1 MALYQKTLEI
11 NTSPKTFLDI
21 TKDVQAL
28 VLESGLDNGVCTL
41 FIKHTSASLV
51 IQENY
56 DPSVRQDFE
65 TIFSKLV
72 PEDFPYV
79 HNMEGK
85 DDMPAHI
92 RSALTST
99 SETVPVVNGKLSL
112 GTWQGIYIWE
122 HRDQTHNRNCLL
134 YTSPSPRDATLSRM
148 PSSA

>member
-1 MALYQKTLEI
+1 MVLSQGTLEFS
-11 NTSPKTFLDI
+11 TSPKSFLDI
-21 TKDVQAL
+21 TKEVQNF
-28 VLESGLDNGVCTL
+28 VSESNIQDGVCNL

-56 DPSVRQDFE
+56 DPSVRKDFE
-65 TIFSKLV
+65 TIFSKLA

-99 SETVPVVNGKLSL
+99 SETIPIVNEKLSL
-112 GTWQGIYIWE
+112 GNWQGIYIWE
-122 HRDQTHNRNCLL
+122 HRDQTHNRKVMV
-134 YTSPSPRDATLSRM
+134 SM
-148 PSSA
+148 IGE

>member
-11 NTSPKTFLDI
+11 NTSPKSFQDI
-21 TKDVQAL
+21 TKNVQAL
-28 VLESGLDNGVCTL
+28 VLESGLVNGVCSL

-99 SETVPVVNGKLSL
+99 SESIPVVNGKLSL
-112 GTWQGIYIWE
+112 GTWQGIYVWE
-122 HRDQTHNRNCLL
+122 HRDQRHIRKITFSLVGE
-134 YTSPSPRDATLSRM
+134 
-148 PSSA
+148 

>member
-11 NTSPKTFLDI
+11 NSSPKSFLDI
-21 TKDVQAL
+21 TKDVQAF
-28 VLESGLDNGVCTL
+28 VSESGLANGVCSL

-99 SETVPVVNGKLSL
+99 SESIPFVNSKLSL

-122 HRDQTHNRNCLL
+122 HRDQTHNRKVIV
-134 YTSPSPRDATLSRM
+134 SM
-148 PSSA
+148 VGE

>member
-1 MALYQKTLEI
+1 MAMSQGSVEI
-11 NTSPKTFLDI
+11 RTTPKSFLDI
-21 TKDVQAL
+21 TSQVQDF
-28 VLESGLDNGVCTL
+28 VTKSNIQNGVCHL

-65 TIFSKLV
+65 TIFSNLA

-99 SETVPVVNGKLSL
+99 SETIPVVNGKLSL
-112 GTWQGIYIWE
+112 GTWQGIYVWE
-122 HRDQTHNRNCLL
+122 HRDQSHNR
-134 YTSPSPRDATLSRM
+134 SVMVSM
-148 PSSA
+148 VGE

>member
-1 MALYQKTLEI
+1 MAISQGSLEI
-11 NTSPKTFLDI
+11 RTTPKSFLDI
-21 TKDVQAL
+21 TSQVQDF
-28 VLESGLDNGVCTL
+28 VTKSNIQNGVCHL

-65 TIFSKLV
+65 TIFSNLV

-99 SETVPVVNGKLSL
+99 SEAVPVMNGKLSL
-112 GTWQGIYIWE
+112 GTWQGIYLWE
-122 HRDQTHNRNCLL
+122 HRDQSHNRIIMI
-134 YTSPSPRDATLSRM
+134 SM
-148 PSSA
+148 VGE

>member
-11 NTSPKTFLDI
+11 NTSPKSFLDI
-21 TKDVQAL
+21 TKNVQAL
-28 VLESGLDNGVCTL
+28 VSESGLDNGVCSL

-72 PEDFPYV
+72 PEDFPYF

-99 SETVPVVNGKLSL
+99 SESIPVVNGKLSL

-122 HRDQTHNRNCLL
+122 HRDQTHNRKIIV
-134 YTSPSPRDATLSRM
+134 SM
-148 PSSA
+148 IGG

>member
-1 MALYQKTLEI
+1 MAISQGSLEI
-11 NTSPKTFLDI
+11 RTNPKSFLDI
-21 TKDVQAL
+21 TSQVQDFVTKSSL
-28 VLESGLDNGVCTL
+28 QNGICNL

-56 DPSVRQDFE
+56 DPSVRKDFE

-99 SETVPVVNGKLSL
+99 SEAVPVMNGKLSL
-112 GTWQGIYIWE
+112 GTWQGIYLWE
-122 HRDQTHNRNCLL
+122 HRDQAHNRIVMI
-134 YTSPSPRDATLSRM
+134 SM
-148 PSSA
+148 VGE

>member
-1 MALYQKTLEI
+1 MALYQKTLEVS
-11 NTSPKTFLDI
+11 TSPKSFLDI
-21 TKDVQAL
+21 TKNVQDL
-28 VLESGLDNGVCTL
+28 VSESGLDNGVCSL

-85 DDMPAHI
+85 DDMPAHV

-99 SETVPVVNGKLSL
+99 SESIPVVNSKLSL

-122 HRDQTHNRNCLL
+122 HRDQTHNRKVIV
-134 YTSPSPRDATLSRM
+134 SM
-148 PSSA
+148 IGE

>member
-11 NTSPKTFLDI
+11 VTSPKTFIDI
-21 TKDVQAL
+21 TKNVQVL
-28 VLESGLDNGVCTL
+28 VSESGLDNGVCSL

-65 TIFSKLV
+65 TVFSKLV

-99 SETVPVVNGKLSL
+99 SESIPFVNSKLSL

-122 HRDQTHNRNCLL
+122 HRDQTHNRKVIV
-134 YTSPSPRDATLSRM
+134 SM
-148 PSSA
+148 VGV

>member
-11 NTSPKTFLDI
+11 NTSPKSFTDI
-21 TKDVQAL
+21 TKNVQAL
-28 VLESGLDNGVCTL
+28 VSESGLDNGICSL

-99 SETVPVVNGKLSL
+99 SETVTIVNGKLSL
-112 GTWQGIYIWE
+112 GTWQGIYLWE
-122 HRDQTHNRNCLL
+122 HRDQTHNRKVMF
-134 YTSPSPRDATLSRM
+134 SM
-148 PSSA
+148 VGE

>member
-1 MALYQKTLEI
+1 MVLSQGTLEFS
-11 NTSPKTFLDI
+11 TSPKSFLDI
-21 TKDVQAL
+21 TKEVQNF
-28 VLESGLDNGVCTL
+28 VSESNIQNGVCNL

-56 DPSVRQDFE
+56 DPSVRKDFE
-65 TIFSKLV
+65 TIFSKLA

-99 SETVPVVNGKLSL
+99 SETIPIVNEKLSL

-122 HRDQTHNRNCLL
+122 HRDQTHNRKVMV
-134 YTSPSPRDATLSRM
+134 SM
-148 PSSA
+148 IGE

>member
-11 NTSPKTFLDI
+11 VTSPKTFLDI
-21 TKDVQAL
+21 TKNVQAL
-28 VLESGLDNGVCTL
+28 VSESGLDNGVCSL

-92 RSALTST
+92 RSVLTST
-99 SETVPVVNGKLSL
+99 SESIPFVNSKLSL

-122 HRDQTHNRNCLL
+122 HRDQTHNRKVIV
-134 YTSPSPRDATLSRM
+134 SM
-148 PSSA
+148 VGV

>member
-65 TIFSKLV
+65 TIFSKLI

-99 SETVPVVNGKLSL
+99 SESIPFVNSKLSL

-122 HRDQTHNRNCLL
+122 HRDQTHNRKVIV
-134 YTSPSPRDATLSRM
+134 SM
-148 PSSA
+148 VGV

>member
-1 MALYQKTLEI
+1 MALSQRTLEI
-11 NTSPKTFLDI
+11 QTKPKSFLDI
-21 TKDVQAL
+21 TSQVQNSVAN
-28 VLESGLDNGVCTL
+28 SNIQNGVCHL

-112 GTWQGIYIWE
+112 GTWQGIYVWE
-122 HRDQTHNRNCLL
+122 HRDQTHNRKVMV
-134 YTSPSPRDATLSRM
+134 SM
-148 PSSA
+148 VGE

>member
-11 NTSPKTFLDI
+11 NTSPKSFQDI
-21 TKDVQAL
+21 TKNVQAL
-28 VLESGLDNGVCTL
+28 VLESGLVNGVCSL

-99 SETVPVVNGKLSL
+99 SESIPVVNGKLSL

-122 HRDQTHNRNCLL
+122 HRDQSHNRKVVVSINGEHGV
-134 YTSPSPRDATLSRM
+134 
-148 PSSA
+148 

>member
-1 MALYQKTLEI
+1 MAMSQGSVEI
-11 NTSPKTFLDI
+11 RTTPKSFLDI
-21 TKDVQAL
+21 TSQVQDF
-28 VLESGLDNGVCTL
+28 VTKSNIVNGVCHL

-65 TIFSKLV
+65 TIFSNLA
-72 PEDFPYV
+72 PEYFPYT

-99 SETVPVVNGKLSL
+99 SEAVPVMNGKLSL
-112 GTWQGIYIWE
+112 GTWQGIYLWE
-122 HRDQTHNRNCLL
+122 HRDQSHNRNVMVSLIGE
-134 YTSPSPRDATLSRM
+134 
-148 PSSA
+148 

>member
-11 NTSPKTFLDI
+11 NTSPKSFLDI
-21 TKDVQAL
+21 TRDVQAF
-28 VLESGLDNGVCTL
+28 VSESGLNRGVCSL

-99 SETVPVVNGKLSL
+99 SESIPVVNSKLSL

-122 HRDQTHNRNCLL
+122 HRDQTHNRKVII
-134 YTSPSPRDATLSRM
+134 SIIGE
-148 PSSA
+148 

>member
-1 MALYQKTLEI
+1 MAISQDSLEFRT
-11 NTSPKTFLDI
+11 NPKSFLDI
-21 TKDVQAL
+21 TSHVQDF
-28 VLESGLDNGVCTL
+28 VTSSDIQNGVCHL

-56 DPSVRQDFE
+56 DPSVRGDFE

-99 SETVPVVNGKLSL
+99 SETVPVVNGNLSL

-122 HRDQTHNRNCLL
+122 HRDQTHNRKIMV
-134 YTSPSPRDATLSRM
+134 SIVGE
-148 PSSA
+148 

>member
-1 MALYQKTLEI
+1 MAISQGSLEI
-11 NTSPKTFLDI
+11 RTNPKSFLDI
-21 TKDVQAL
+21 TSQVQDFITK
-28 VLESGLDNGVCTL
+28 SNIQNGVCHL

-56 DPSVRQDFE
+56 DPSVRKDFE

-99 SETVPVVNGKLSL
+99 SEAVPVMNSQLSL
-112 GTWQGIYIWE
+112 GTWQGIYVWE
-122 HRDQTHNRNCLL
+122 HRDQPHNRKVMI
-134 YTSPSPRDATLSRM
+134 SIVGE
-148 PSSA
+148 

>member
-11 NTSPKTFLDI
+11 NTSPKSFLDI
-21 TKDVQAL
+21 TRDIQAF
-28 VLESGLDNGVCTL
+28 VSESGLSRGVCSL
-41 FIKHTSASLV
+41 FMKHTSASLV

-56 DPSVRQDFE
+56 DSSVRQDFE

-99 SETVPVVNGKLSL
+99 SESIPVVNSKLSL

-122 HRDQTHNRNCLL
+122 HRDQTHNRKVII
-134 YTSPSPRDATLSRM
+134 SIIGE
-148 PSSA
+148 

>member
-11 NTSPKTFLDI
+11 NTSPKSFLDI
-21 TKDVQAL
+21 TKDVQAF
-28 VLESGLDNGVCTL
+28 VSESGLANGVCSI

-85 DDMPAHI
+85 DDMPAHV

-99 SETVPVVNGKLSL
+99 SESIPVVNSKLSL

-122 HRDQTHNRNCLL
+122 HRDQTHNRKVIV
-134 YTSPSPRDATLSRM
+134 SM
-148 PSSA
+148 VGV

>member
-1 MALYQKTLEI
+1 MDLSQEILEI
-11 NTSPKTFLDI
+11 QTKPKSFLDI
-21 TKDVQAL
+21 TSQVQNSVAN
-28 VLESGLDNGVCTL
+28 SNIQNGVCHL

-112 GTWQGIYIWE
+112 GTWQGIYLWE
-122 HRDQTHNRNCLL
+122 HRDQTHNRKVMV
-134 YTSPSPRDATLSRM
+134 SM
-148 PSSA
+148 VGE

>member
-1 MALYQKTLEI
+1 MVMSQGTLEI
-11 NTSPKTFLDI
+11 RTSPKSFLDI
-21 TKDVQAL
+21 TKEVQNF
-28 VLESGLDNGVCTL
+28 VSGSNIQNGVCNL

-56 DPSVRQDFE
+56 DPSVREDFE
-65 TIFSKLV
+65 TIFSKLA

-99 SETVPVVNGKLSL
+99 SETIPVVNGHLSL
-112 GTWQGIYIWE
+112 GTWQGIYVWE
-122 HRDQTHNRNCLL
+122 HRDQIHNRNIII
-134 YTSPSPRDATLSRM
+134 SVIGQS
-148 PSSA
+148 

>member
-11 NTSPKTFLDI
+11 ITPPKTFLDI
-21 TKDVQAL
+21 TKNVQTL
-28 VLESGLDNGVCTL
+28 VSESGLDNGVCSL

-85 DDMPAHI
+85 DDMPAHV

-99 SETVPVVNGKLSL
+99 SESIPVVNSKLSL

-122 HRDQTHNRNCLL
+122 HRDQTHNRKVIV
-134 YTSPSPRDATLSRM
+134 SM
-148 PSSA
+148 VGV

>member
-11 NTSPKTFLDI
+11 NTSPKSFLDI
-21 TKDVQAL
+21 TKNVQAL
-28 VLESGLDNGVCTL
+28 VSESGLDNGVCSL

-72 PEDFPYV
+72 PEDFPYI

-99 SETVPVVNGKLSL
+99 SETVPVFNGKLSL

-122 HRDQTHNRNCLL
+122 HRDQTHNRKIMV
-134 YTSPSPRDATLSRM
+134 SM
-148 PSSA
+148 VGE

>member
-1 MALYQKTLEI
+1 MAISQGSLEI
-11 NTSPKTFLDI
+11 RTNPKSFLDI
-21 TKDVQAL
+21 TSQVQDFVAK
-28 VLESGLDNGVCTL
+28 SNIQNGVCHL

-56 DPSVRQDFE
+56 DPSVRKDFE
-65 TIFSKLV
+65 TIFSNLA

-112 GTWQGIYIWE
+112 GTWQGIYVWE
-122 HRDQTHNRNCLL
+122 HRDQVHSRNVMV
-134 YTSPSPRDATLSRM
+134 SIVGE
-148 PSSA
+148 

>member
-1 MALYQKTLEI
+1 MALSQGSLEI
-11 NTSPKTFLDI
+11 RTIPKSFLDI
-21 TKDVQAL
+21 TSQVQDF
-28 VLESGLDNGVCTL
+28 VTKSNIQNGVCHL

-65 TIFSKLV
+65 TIFSNLA

-99 SETVPVVNGKLSL
+99 SESIPVVNGKLSL
-112 GTWQGIYIWE
+112 GTWQGIYVWE
-122 HRDQTHNRNCLL
+122 HRDQTHNRKFIA
-134 YTSPSPRDATLSRM
+134 SM
-148 PSSA
+148 VGE

>member
-11 NTSPKTFLDI
+11 NTSPKSFLDI
-21 TKDVQAL
+21 TKNVQAL
-28 VLESGLDNGVCTL
+28 VSESGLDNGVCSL

-99 SETVPVVNGKLSL
+99 SESIPVVNGKLSL

-122 HRDQTHNRNCLL
+122 HRNQRHIRKITFSLVGE
-134 YTSPSPRDATLSRM
+134 
-148 PSSA
+148 

>member
-1 MALYQKTLEI
+1 MALSQGSLEI
-11 NTSPKTFLDI
+11 RTIPKSFLDI
-21 TKDVQAL
+21 TSQVQDF
-28 VLESGLDNGVCTL
+28 VTKSNIQNGVCHL

-56 DPSVRQDFE
+56 DPSVRKDFE

-99 SETVPVVNGKLSL
+99 SEAVPVMNGKLSL
-112 GTWQGIYIWE
+112 GTWQGIYLWE
-122 HRDQTHNRNCLL
+122 HRDQPHNRIVII
-134 YTSPSPRDATLSRM
+134 SM
-148 PSSA
+148 VGE

>member
-1 MALYQKTLEI
+1 MAMSQGSLEI
-11 NTSPKTFLDI
+11 RTTPKSFLDI
-21 TKDVQAL
+21 TSQVQDF
-28 VLESGLDNGVCTL
+28 VTKSNIVNGVCHL

-65 TIFSKLV
+65 TIFSNLA
-72 PEDFPYV
+72 PEDFPYI

-99 SETVPVVNGKLSL
+99 SETIPVVKGKLSL
-112 GTWQGIYIWE
+112 GTWQGIYVWE
-122 HRDQTHNRNCLL
+122 HRDQRHNRKVAV
-134 YTSPSPRDATLSRM
+134 SIVGE
-148 PSSA
+148 

>member
-1 MALYQKTLEI
+1 MALSRGTLDI
-11 NTSPKTFLDI
+11 QTKPKSFLDI
-21 TKDVQAL
+21 TSQVQNSVAN
-28 VLESGLDNGVCTL
+28 SNIQNGVCHL

-112 GTWQGIYIWE
+112 GTWQGIYVWE
-122 HRDQTHNRNCLL
+122 HRDQTHNRKIMV
-134 YTSPSPRDATLSRM
+134 SM
-148 PSSA
+148 VGE

>member
-1 MALYQKTLEI
+1 MALHQKTLEI
-11 NTSPKTFLDI
+11 NTAPKSFLDI
-21 TKDVQAL
+21 TKNVQAF
-28 VLESGLDNGVCTL
+28 VSESGLDNGICSL

-99 SETVPVVNGKLSL
+99 SENIPVVNGKLSL
-112 GTWQGIYIWE
+112 GTWQGIYVWE
-122 HRDQTHNRNCLL
+122 HRDQTHNRKVMV
-134 YTSPSPRDATLSRM
+134 SM
-148 PSSA
+148 VGE

>member
-1 MALYQKTLEI
+1 MALSQASLEI
-11 NTSPKTFLDI
+11 RTNPKSFLDI
-21 TKDVQAL
+21 TSQVQDF
-28 VLESGLDNGVCTL
+28 VTKSNIQNGVCHL

-65 TIFSKLV
+65 TIFSNLA

-122 HRDQTHNRNCLL
+122 HRDQTHNRKIMVC
-134 YTSPSPRDATLSRM
+134 M
-148 PSSA
+148 VGE

>member
-1 MALYQKTLEI
+1 MEISQVTLEI
-11 NTSPKTFLDI
+11 YTSPKTFLDI
-21 TKDVQAL
+21 TSLIQDCIKNSDIK
-28 VLESGLDNGVCTL
+28 NGVCHL

-65 TIFSKLV
+65 TIFSKLA

-79 HNMEGK
+79 HNIEGK

-112 GTWQGIYIWE
+112 GTWQGIYVWE
-122 HRDQTHNRNCLL
+122 HRDQAHNRKVMV
-134 YTSPSPRDATLSRM
+134 SM
-148 PSSA
+148 VGE